1 MSPVW
6 VLVVFFGYFATLI
19 GIAGVRARQMREMS
33 DYVLGRRNVGSFT
46 SALSSASSSTSGWTM
61 LVFPALAFT
70 NGLVEMWSVLAI
82 AVTIWMAWAV
92 MAKRL
97 RRYTIATD
105 DALTLP
111 EFFEKRFDDRTGII
125 RTVSALITLFFI
137 TFYVSSG
144 LIAGSK
150 LLETTFGLDPTTGAL
165 LTMFAVASYTFIG
178 GFLAVSQTDVFQALV
193 MLGGFM
199 VIPLTLLVITDNPF
213 HGVGSAA
220 PGFWNPFTD
229 AGGTPITPAFLITAS
244 GWGLGTFGSQR
255 ILQRFMAVESEAK
268 IVPSRNMST
277 LWTAVIFSFGVL
289 LGMVSFPA
297 LSNVGMLAAV
307 ADPERLYIVVSEVF
321 FHPVISGF
329 LLTGVIAAIM
339 STADSQL
346 LLGSAV
352 ATDDLPLVRRL
363 TYSLGGQ
370 SRVWLGRLMLVII
383 SAIAAALSIFNPD
396 SVFALVS
403 YAWGGMGAAFGPCT
417 LLSLYWRR
425 FNRAGALASI
435 LVGTAA
441 ASLWGSFSGGPWGVL
456 DAEPGTPGFVAATL
470 AAVIVTLLTRP
481 PSPEIADRFD
491 RVVAPRTG
499 ARGSAVS
506 PTEKPFSAGVRQ
518 SSNLKLTM
526 FPISPSPSRLSGAP
540 SPSCCPP

>member
-6 VLVVFFGYFATLI
+6 VIIVFFGYFAILI

-33 DYVLGRRNVGSFT
+33 DYVLGGRQVGSFT

-82 AVTIWMAWAV
+82 VVTIWLAWAV

-97 RRYTIATD
+97 RRYTVITD
-105 DALTLP
+105 DSLTLP

-137 TFYVSSG
+137 VFYVSSG

-150 LLETTFGLDPTTGAL
+150 LLETTFSLDPTTGVL

-213 HGVGSAA
+213 HGVGAA
-220 PGFWNPFTD
+220 VPGFWNPFTD
-229 AGGTPITPAFLITAS
+229 ATGSPVSFAFLLTAS

-255 ILQRFMAVESEAK
+255 ILQRFMAVESETK

-321 FHPVISGF
+321 FHPVIAGF

-346 LLGSAV
+346 LLASAV
-352 ATDDLPLVRRL
+352 ATDDLPLVRRF
-363 TYSLGGQ
+363 TYSLGAQ
-370 SRVWLGRLMLVII
+370 SRVWLGRLMLLITSV
-383 SAIAAALSIFNPD
+383 IAAALSILHPE
-396 SVFALVS
+396 SVFTLVS
-403 YAWGGMGAAFGPCT
+403 YAWGGMGAAFGPSA
-417 LLSLYWRR
+417 LLALYWRR

-435 LVGTAA
+435 LVGTVAV
-441 ASLWGSFSGGPWGVL
+441 SLWGSFSGGPWGVL
-456 DAEPGTPGFVAATL
+456 DAEPGTPGFAAAAV
-470 AAVIVTLLTRP
+470 AAVIVSLLTRP
-481 PSPEIADRFD
+481 PSAEITAQFD
-491 RVVAPRTG
+491 RVAAP
-499 ARGSAVS
+499 
-506 PTEKPFSAGVRQ
+506 
-518 SSNLKLTM
+518 
-526 FPISPSPSRLSGAP
+526 
-540 SPSCCPP
+540 

>member
-82 AVTIWMAWAV
+82 AVTIWLAWAV

-137 TFYVSSG
+137 T
-144 LIAGSK
+144 
-150 LLETTFGLDPTTGAL
+150 
-165 LTMFAVASYTFIG
+165 
-178 GFLAVSQTDVFQALV
+178 
-193 MLGGFM
+193 
-199 VIPLTLLVITDNPF
+199 
-213 HGVGSAA
+213 
-220 PGFWNPFTD
+220 
-229 AGGTPITPAFLITAS
+229 
-244 GWGLGTFGSQR
+244 
-255 ILQRFMAVESEAK
+255 
-268 IVPSRNMST
+268 
-277 LWTAVIFSFGVL
+277 
-289 LGMVSFPA
+289 
-297 LSNVGMLAAV
+297 
-307 ADPERLYIVVSEVF
+307 
-321 FHPVISGF
+321 
-329 LLTGVIAAIM
+329 
-339 STADSQL
+339 
-346 LLGSAV
+346 
-352 ATDDLPLVRRL
+352 
-363 TYSLGGQ
+363 
-370 SRVWLGRLMLVII
+370 
-383 SAIAAALSIFNPD
+383 
-396 SVFALVS
+396 
-403 YAWGGMGAAFGPCT
+403 
-417 LLSLYWRR
+417 
-425 FNRAGALASI
+425 
-435 LVGTAA
+435 
-441 ASLWGSFSGGPWGVL
+441 LWGSFSGGPWGVL
-456 DAEPGTPGFVAATL
+456 DAEPGAPGFVAATL

-506 PTEKPFSAGVRQ
+506 PTGKPFSAGVRQ

-526 FPISPSPSRLSGAP
+526 FPISPSPLPTLRRTVAILLPAIVLLAVAAAARLSPPSTGEASLLALIPRRPPENSMTTASERSIKTAP
-540 SPSCCPP
+540 APGLNPSA

>member
-1 MSPVW
+1 MSPIW
-6 VLVVFFGYFATLI
+6 VLVVFFGYFAVLI

-33 DYVLGRRNVGSFT
+33 DYVLGGRNVGSFT

-82 AVTIWMAWAV
+82 AVTIWLAWAV

-150 LLETTFGLDPTTGAL
+150 LLETTFGLDPTTGVL

-229 AGGTPITPAFLITAS
+229 AGGTPITLAFLLTAS

-255 ILQRFMAVESEAK
+255 ILQRFMAVESEEK

-277 LWTAVIFSFGVL
+277 LWTTVIFSFGVL

-352 ATDDLPLVRRL
+352 ATDDLPFVRRL
-363 TYSLGGQ
+363 TYSLGAQ
-370 SRVWLGRLMLVII
+370 SRVWLGRLMLVVI
-383 SAIAAALSIFNPD
+383 SVIAAALSIFNPE

-403 YAWGGMGAAFGPCT
+403 YAWGGMGAAFGPCA

-456 DAEPGTPGFVAATL
+456 DAEPATPGFVAATL
-470 AAVIVTLLTRP
+470 AAVIVCLLTRP
-481 PSPEIADRFD
+481 PSPEITAQFD
-491 RVVAPRTG
+491 RVAAP
-499 ARGSAVS
+499 
-506 PTEKPFSAGVRQ
+506 
-518 SSNLKLTM
+518 
-526 FPISPSPSRLSGAP
+526 
-540 SPSCCPP
+540 

>member
-1 MSPVW
+1 MSPIW
-6 VLVVFFGYFATLI
+6 VLVVFFGYFAVLI
-19 GIAGVRARQMREMS
+19 GIAGARARQMREMS
-33 DYVLGRRNVGSFT
+33 DYVLGGRNVGSFT

-82 AVTIWMAWAV
+82 AVTIWLAWAV

-150 LLETTFGLDPTTGAL
+150 LLETTFGLDPTTGVL

-199 VIPLTLLVITDNPF
+199 VIPLTLLVITDSPF

-229 AGGTPITPAFLITAS
+229 AGGTPITLAFLLTAS

-255 ILQRFMAVESEAK
+255 ILQRFMAVESEEK

-277 LWTAVIFSFGVL
+277 LWTTVIFSFGVL

-352 ATDDLPLVRRL
+352 ATDDLPFVRRL
-363 TYSLGGQ
+363 TYSLGAQ
-370 SRVWLGRLMLVII
+370 SRVWLGRLMLIII
-383 SAIAAALSIFNPD
+383 SVIAAALSIFNPE

-403 YAWGGMGAAFGPCT
+403 YAWGGMGAAFGPCA
-417 LLSLYWRR
+417 LLSLYWR
-425 FNRAGALASI
+425 GS
-435 LVGTAA
+435 TAPGRWRPFWSA
-441 ASLWGSFSGGPWGVL
+441 RRRLPCGVL
-456 DAEPGTPGFVAATL
+456 FPAAPGGRW
-470 AAVIVTLLTRP
+470 TRNRPRRVLSP
-481 PSPEIADRFD
+481 P
-491 RVVAPRTG
+491 
-499 ARGSAVS
+499 
-506 PTEKPFSAGVRQ
+506 
-518 SSNLKLTM
+518 L
-526 FPISPSPSRLSGAP
+526 
-540 SPSCCPP
+540 

>member
-1 MSPVW
+1 MSPIW
-6 VLVVFFGYFATLI
+6 VLVVFFGYFAVLI

-33 DYVLGRRNVGSFT
+33 DYVLGGRNVGSFT

-82 AVTIWMAWAV
+82 AVTIWLAWAV

-150 LLETTFGLDPTTGAL
+150 LLETTFGLDPTTGVL

-193 MLGGFM
+193 MLCGFM

-220 PGFWNPFTD
+220 PSFWNPFTD
-229 AGGTPITPAFLITAS
+229 AGGTPITLAFLLTAS

-255 ILQRFMAVESEAK
+255 ILQRFMAVESEEK

-277 LWTAVIFSFGVL
+277 LWTTVIFSFGVL

-352 ATDDLPLVRRL
+352 ATDDLPFVRRL
-363 TYSLGGQ
+363 TYSLGAQ
-370 SRVWLGRLMLVII
+370 SRVWLGRLMLVVI
-383 SAIAAALSIFNPD
+383 SVIAAALSIFNPE

-403 YAWGGMGAAFGPCT
+403 YAWGGMGAAFGPCA

-456 DAEPGTPGFVAATL
+456 DAEPATPGFVAATL
-470 AAVIVTLLTRP
+470 AAVIVCLLTRP
-481 PSPEIADRFD
+481 PSPEITAQFD
-491 RVVAPRTG
+491 RVAAP
-499 ARGSAVS
+499 
-506 PTEKPFSAGVRQ
+506 
-518 SSNLKLTM
+518 
-526 FPISPSPSRLSGAP
+526 
-540 SPSCCPP
+540 

>member
-1 MSPVW
+1 MSPIW
-6 VLVVFFGYFATLI
+6 VLVVFFGYFAVLI

-33 DYVLGRRNVGSFT
+33 DYVLGGRNVGSFT

-82 AVTIWMAWAV
+82 AVTIWLAWAV

-150 LLETTFGLDPTTGAL
+150 LLETTFGLDPTTGVL

-193 MLGGFM
+193 MLCGFM

-229 AGGTPITPAFLITAS
+229 AGGTPITLAFLLTAS

-255 ILQRFMAVESEAK
+255 ILQRFMAVESEEK

-277 LWTAVIFSFGVL
+277 LWTTVIFSFGVL

-352 ATDDLPLVRRL
+352 ATDDLPFVRRL
-363 TYSLGGQ
+363 TYSLGAQ
-370 SRVWLGRLMLVII
+370 SRVWLGRLMLVVI
-383 SAIAAALSIFNPD
+383 SVIAAALSIFNPE

-403 YAWGGMGAAFGPCT
+403 YAWGGMGAAFGPCA

-456 DAEPGTPGFVAATL
+456 DAEPATPGFVAATL
-470 AAVIVTLLTRP
+470 AAVIVCLLTRP
-481 PSPEIADRFD
+481 PSPEITAQFD
-491 RVVAPRTG
+491 RVAAP
-499 ARGSAVS
+499 
-506 PTEKPFSAGVRQ
+506 
-518 SSNLKLTM
+518 
-526 FPISPSPSRLSGAP
+526 
-540 SPSCCPP
+540 

>member
-1 MSPVW
+1 MSPIW
-6 VLVVFFGYFATLI
+6 VLVVFFGYFAVLI

-33 DYVLGRRNVGSFT
+33 DYVLGGRNVGSFT

-82 AVTIWMAWAV
+82 AVTIWLAWAV

-150 LLETTFGLDPTTGAL
+150 LLETTFGLDPTTGVL

-229 AGGTPITPAFLITAS
+229 AGGTPITLAFLLTAS

-255 ILQRFMAVESEAK
+255 ILQRFMAVESEEK

-277 LWTAVIFSFGVL
+277 LWTTVIFSFGVL

-352 ATDDLPLVRRL
+352 ATDDLPFVRRL
-363 TYSLGGQ
+363 TYSLGAQ
-370 SRVWLGRLMLVII
+370 SRVWLGRLMLVVI
-383 SAIAAALSIFNPD
+383 SVIAAALSIFNPE

-403 YAWGGMGAAFGPCT
+403 YAWGGMGAAFGPCA

-441 ASLWGSFSGGPWGVL
+441 ASLWGSFSDGPWGVL
-456 DAEPGTPGFVAATL
+456 DAEPATPGFVAATL
-470 AAVIVTLLTRP
+470 AAVIVCLLTRP
-481 PSPEIADRFD
+481 PSPEITAQFD
-491 RVVAPRTG
+491 RVAAP
-499 ARGSAVS
+499 
-506 PTEKPFSAGVRQ
+506 
-518 SSNLKLTM
+518 
-526 FPISPSPSRLSGAP
+526 
-540 SPSCCPP
+540 

>member
-1 MSPVW
+1 MSPIW
-6 VLVVFFGYFATLI
+6 VLVVFFGYFAVLI

-33 DYVLGRRNVGSFT
+33 DYVLGGRNVGSFT

-82 AVTIWMAWAV
+82 AVTIWLAWAV

-150 LLETTFGLDPTTGAL
+150 LLETTFGLDPTTGVL

-193 MLGGFM
+193 MLCGFM

-229 AGGTPITPAFLITAS
+229 AGGTPITLAFLLTAS

-255 ILQRFMAVESEAK
+255 ILQRFMAVESEET

-277 LWTAVIFSFGVL
+277 LWTTVIFSFGVL

-352 ATDDLPLVRRL
+352 ATDDLPFVRRL
-363 TYSLGGQ
+363 TYSLGAQ
-370 SRVWLGRLMLVII
+370 SRVWLGRLMLVVI
-383 SAIAAALSIFNPD
+383 SVIAAALSIFNPE

-403 YAWGGMGAAFGPCT
+403 YAWGGMGAAFGPCA

-456 DAEPGTPGFVAATL
+456 DAEPATPGFVAATL
-470 AAVIVTLLTRP
+470 AAVIVCLLTRP
-481 PSPEIADRFD
+481 PSPEITAQFD
-491 RVVAPRTG
+491 RVAAP
-499 ARGSAVS
+499 
-506 PTEKPFSAGVRQ
+506 
-518 SSNLKLTM
+518 
-526 FPISPSPSRLSGAP
+526 
-540 SPSCCPP
+540 

>member
-6 VLVVFFGYFATLI
+6 VIVVFLGYFATLI

-33 DYVLGRRNVGSFT
+33 DYVLGGRNVGSFT

-82 AVTIWMAWAV
+82 VVTIWLAWAV

-97 RRYTIATD
+97 RRYTIITD
-105 DALTLP
+105 DSLTLP

-137 TFYVSSG
+137 VFYVCSG

-150 LLETTFGLDPTTGAL
+150 LLETTFGLDPTTGVL
-165 LTMFAVASYTFIG
+165 LTMLAVASYTFIG

-199 VIPLTLLVITDNPF
+199 IIPLALLVITDNPF
-213 HGVGSAA
+213 QGVGAA
-220 PGFWNPFTD
+220 VPGFWNPFTD
-229 AGGTPITPAFLITAS
+229 AAGSPVSFAFLLTAS

-268 IVPSRNMST
+268 IAPSRNMST

-297 LSNVGMLAAV
+297 LANVGMLEAV

-321 FHPVISGF
+321 FHPIIAGF

-346 LLGSAV
+346 LLASAV
-352 ATDDLPLVRRL
+352 ATDDLPLIRRFA
-363 TYSLGGQ
+363 YSLGAQ
-370 SRVWLGRLMLVII
+370 SRVWLGRLMLLII
-383 SAIAAALSIFNPD
+383 SVIAAALSILHPE
-396 SVFALVS
+396 SVFTLVS
-403 YAWGGMGAAFGPCT
+403 YAWGGMGAAFGPSA
-417 LLSLYWRR
+417 LLALYWRR

-441 ASLWGSFSGGPWGVL
+441 VSLWGSFSGGPWGVL
-456 DAEPGTPGFVAATL
+456 NAEPGTPGFVV
-470 AAVIVTLLTRP
+470 AAVAAIVVSLLTRP
-481 PSPEIADRFD
+481 PSAEITAQFD
-491 RVVAPRTG
+491 RVA
-499 ARGSAVS
+499 S
-506 PTEKPFSAGVRQ
+506 P
-518 SSNLKLTM
+518 
-526 FPISPSPSRLSGAP
+526 
-540 SPSCCPP
+540 